1 MPPYSGAPLGVA
13 EIEQVVDIEQDFLSH
28 PWIVSGYVKQEG
40 WINAEAKI
48 VIGSLNQQN
57 QTLSEN
63 ETQVTTLTTSWNGL
77 NARFRPHENATKLSI
92 KIIFL
97 LDESSRNGSVYADTM
112 TPKVIRPHMGWMNG
126 SIGDTAVST
135 GGRSFTWDTTYGQSL
150 VADLLEDGISSVKGY
165 GLYEPY
171 LT

>member
-1 MPPYSGAPLGVA
+1 M
-13 EIEQVVDIEQDFLSH
+13 
-28 PWIVSGYVKQEG
+28 KQEG
-40 WINAEAKI
+40 WINAEAKL

-97 LDESSRNGSVYADTM
+97 LDDSSRNGSVYADTM
-112 TPKVIRPHMGWMNG
+112 NLKVIRPHIRNG
-126 SIGDTAVST
+126 
-135 GGRSFTWDTTYGQSL
+135 
-150 VADLLEDGISSVKGY
+150 
-165 GLYEPY
+165 
-171 LT
+171 